1 MGSYLATFRTAKGEL
16 KSITVNASDPIS
28 ARRYLRRRGI
38 KTLDFKNTTQSVE
51 TTGVNREK
59 EFIATFKDDRGVV
72 QTTTIKA
79 EDKTTAR
86 RLLRRR
92 GIKPE
97 NIQPATLQK
106 ANQTSTKQTREPFE
120 EKSPKKNDESSQNRN
135 LFSADLGKLFKKA
148 PGVKEKA
155 VWASKLSALVDAG
168 VPIVRSLDLMATQQ
182 KLPMF
187 KKALL
192 HVSFEVNQ
200 GVAMGAAMR
209 QIPKVFDQLTIAMI
223 EAGEA
228 GGVLDESLKRLAKL
242 LEDNAKLQNQIKGA
256 LGYPVAVLVIA
267 ILVFLGMTIF
277 LIPTFAGIFEDLGAE
292 LPAFTQLLVNFSEL
306 LRSPTALYF
315 VGIIILSV
323 WLFLRYYNTHD
334 GRRQVDRLVL
344 KLPLFG
350 ELIMMTATAQ
360 FCRIFSS
367 LTRAGVP
374 ILMSL
379 EISSDTAGNSIISD
393 AILES
398 RALVQEGVLLST
410 ALMRQ
415 KVLPDMALNML
426 SIGEET
432 GEMDKML
439 SKVADFYED
448 EVGAMVKALTSMLE
462 PAMIVVVGG
471 IVGSILLAMY
481 LPMFTVFDQIQ

>member
-1 MGSYLATFRTAKGEL
+1 MASFIATYSGATGQP
-16 KSITVNASDPIS
+16 KSLTIKAADLTE
-28 ARRYLRRRGI
+28 ARRQLRRRGI
-38 KTLDFKNTTQSVE
+38 
-51 TTGVNREK
+51 R
-59 EFIATFKDDRGVV
+59 ATELKPAKQDSSSGDDNDASG
-72 QTTTIKA
+72 
-79 EDKTTAR
+79 
-86 RLLRRR
+86 LRS
-92 GIKPE
+92 I
-97 NIQPATLQK
+97 
-106 ANQTSTKQTREPFE
+106 
-120 EKSPKKNDESSQNRN
+120 
-135 LFSADLGKLFKKA
+135 DLNKLFEQP

-155 VWASKLSALVDAG
+155 VFASKLAALVDAG

-187 KKALL
+187 KRALTK
-192 HVSFEVNQ
+192 VSLDVNE
-200 GVAMGAAMR
+200 GIALGTAIR
-209 QIPKVFDQLTIAMI
+209 QWPKVFDDLSIAMV

-228 GGVLDESLKRLAKL
+228 GGVLDEALKRLAKL

-256 LGYPVAVLVIA
+256 LGYPVAVLVVA

-292 LPAFTQLLVNFSEL
+292 LPAFTQLLVDLSKL
-306 LRSPTALYF
+306 LRSIVALYA
-315 VGIIILSV
+315 VGAIFLGLY
-323 WLFLRYYNTHD
+323 LFSRYYATYN
-334 GRRQVDRLVL
+334 GRRTIDRLIL

-350 ELIMMTATAQ
+350 DLILMTATAQ

-374 ILMSL
+374 ILMSM
-379 EISSDTAGNSIISD
+379 EISSQTAGNTIIAD
-393 AILES
+393 AILGS
-398 RALVQEGVLLST
+398 RSLVQEGVLLST
-410 ALMRQ
+410 ALIRQ

-426 SIGEET
+426 AIGEET

-448 EVGAMVKALTSMLE
+448 EVGAMVKALTSALE

-481 LPMFTVFDQIQ
+481 LPMFTIFDQIG

>member
-1 MGSYLATFRTAKGEL
+1 MASFVATYTGSTGQPRTL
-16 KSITVNASDPIS
+16 TVRAADLSE
-28 ARRYLRRRGI
+28 ARKQLRRRGI
-38 KTLDFKNTTQSVE
+38 RATDVKPSGNDTRGS
-51 TTGVNREK
+51 EK
-59 EFIATFKDDRGVV
+59 KEAGGGMSF
-72 QTTTIKA
+72 
-79 EDKTTAR
+79 
-86 RLLRRR
+86 
-92 GIKPE
+92 
-97 NIQPATLQK
+97 
-106 ANQTSTKQTREPFE
+106 
-120 EKSPKKNDESSQNRN
+120 
-135 LFSADLGKLFKKA
+135 DLGRAFEKA

-155 VWASKLSALVDAG
+155 VFASKLAALVDAG

-187 KKALL
+187 KRALVR
-192 HVSFEVNQ
+192 VSLDVNE
-200 GVAMGAAMR
+200 GVALGTAIR
-209 QIPKVFDQLTIAMI
+209 KWPKVFDQLSVAMV

-292 LPAFTQLLVNFSEL
+292 LPAFTQLLVDLSKL
-306 LRSPTALYF
+306 LRSVMALY
-315 VGIIILSV
+315 IIGALLIAV
-323 WLFLRYYNTHD
+323 WMFARYYQTHN
-334 GRRQVDRLVL
+334 GRRQVDRLML
-344 KLPLFG
+344 KVPLFG
-350 ELIMMTATAQ
+350 ELILMTATAQ

-379 EISSDTAGNSIISD
+379 EISSQTAGNSIISD

-410 ALMRQ
+410 ALIRQ

-448 EVGAMVKALTSMLE
+448 EVSAMVKALTSMLE

>member
-1 MGSYLATFRTAKGEL
+1 M
-16 KSITVNASDPIS
+16 
-28 ARRYLRRRGI
+28 
-38 KTLDFKNTTQSVE
+38 
-51 TTGVNREK
+51 
-59 EFIATFKDDRGVV
+59 
-72 QTTTIKA
+72 
-79 EDKTTAR
+79 
-86 RLLRRR
+86 
-92 GIKPE
+92 
-97 NIQPATLQK
+97 
-106 ANQTSTKQTREPFE
+106 
-120 EKSPKKNDESSQNRN
+120 
-135 LFSADLGKLFKKA
+135 
-148 PGVKEKA
+148 KEKA
-155 VWASKLSALVDAG
+155 IWASKLAALVDAG

-187 KKALL
+187 KKALTSVGL
-192 HVSFEVNQ
+192 EVNQ
-200 GVAMGAAMR
+200 GTAMAAAMR
-209 QIPKVFDQLTIAMI
+209 QWPKVFDQLTIAMV

-242 LEDNAKLQNQIKGA
+242 LEDNARLQNQIKGA

-292 LPAFTQLLVNFSEL
+292 LPMFTQLMVDLSAL
-306 LRSPTALYF
+306 LRSSASLVF
-315 VGIIILSV
+315 AGILMVGA
-323 WLFLRYYNTHD
+323 WLIGRYYNPHK
-334 GRRQVDRLVL
+334 GRRVLAKLIL

-350 ELIMMTATAQ
+350 DLIMKTATAQ

-374 ILMSL
+374 ILMSM
-379 EISSDTAGNSIISD
+379 EISSETAGNSIISD
-393 AILES
+393 AILDS
-398 RALVQEGVLLST
+398 RTLVQEGVLLST
-410 ALMRQ
+410 ALTRQ
-415 KVLPDMALNML
+415 KVLPDMALSML

-432 GEMDKML
+432 GEMDRML

-448 EVGAMVKALTSMLE
+448 EVSASVKALTSMLE

>member
-1 MGSYLATFRTAKGEL
+1 M
-16 KSITVNASDPIS
+16 
-28 ARRYLRRRGI
+28 
-38 KTLDFKNTTQSVE
+38 
-51 TTGVNREK
+51 
-59 EFIATFKDDRGVV
+59 
-72 QTTTIKA
+72 
-79 EDKTTAR
+79 
-86 RLLRRR
+86 
-92 GIKPE
+92 
-97 NIQPATLQK
+97 
-106 ANQTSTKQTREPFE
+106 
-120 EKSPKKNDESSQNRN
+120 
-135 LFSADLGKLFKKA
+135 
-148 PGVKEKA
+148 KEKA
-155 VWASKLSALVDAG
+155 IWASKLAALVDAG

-187 KKALL
+187 KKALTSVGL
-192 HVSFEVNQ
+192 EVNQ
-200 GVAMGAAMR
+200 GTAMAAAMR
-209 QIPKVFDQLTIAMI
+209 QWPKVFDQLTIAMV

-242 LEDNAKLQNQIKGA
+242 LEDNARLQNQIKGA

-292 LPAFTQLLVNFSEL
+292 LPMFTQLMVDLSAL
-306 LRSPTALYF
+306 LRSSASLVF
-315 VGIIILSV
+315 AGILMVGAWMIG
-323 WLFLRYYNTHD
+323 RYYNTHK
-334 GRRQVDRLVL
+334 GRRVIDKLIL

-350 ELIMMTATAQ
+350 DLIMKTATAQ

-374 ILMSL
+374 ILMSM
-379 EISSDTAGNSIISD
+379 EISSETAGNSIISD
-393 AILES
+393 AILDS
-398 RALVQEGVLLST
+398 RTMVQEGVLLST
-410 ALMRQ
+410 ALTRQ
-415 KVLPDMALNML
+415 KVLPDMALSML

-432 GEMDKML
+432 GEMDRML

-448 EVGAMVKALTSMLE
+448 EVSASVKALTSMLE

>member
-1 MGSYLATFRTAKGEL
+1 MAA
-16 KSITVNASDPIS
+16 
-28 ARRYLRRRGI
+28 
-38 KTLDFKNTTQSVE
+38 
-51 TTGVNREK
+51 
-59 EFIATFKDDRGVV
+59 FIASYAGPTGQPRTV
-72 QTTTIKA
+72 TIKA
-79 EDKTTAR
+79 ADLAEAKK
-86 RLLRRR
+86 LLRRR
-92 GIKPE
+92 GIRAEELRPVSPG
-97 NIQPATLQK
+97 NTQG
-106 ANQTSTKQTREPFE
+106 TKQ
-120 EKSPKKNDESSQNRN
+120 DEATGGGLSSFDLNR
-135 LFSADLGKLFKKA
+135 LLEKA

-155 VWASKLSALVDAG
+155 VFASKLAALVDAG
-168 VPIVRSLDLMATQQ
+168 VPIVRSLELMATQQ

-187 KKALL
+187 KRALTK
-192 HVSFEVNQ
+192 VSLDVNE
-200 GVAMGAAMR
+200 GIALATALR
-209 QIPKVFDQLTIAMI
+209 QWPKVFDQLTIAMV

-228 GGVLDESLKRLAKL
+228 GGVLDEALKRLAKL

-292 LPAFTQLLVNFSEL
+292 LPAFTQLLVDLSEL
-306 LRSPTALYF
+306 LRSPVALYAA
-315 VGIIILSV
+315 GAILVSI
-323 WLFLRYYNTHD
+323 WLLGRFYATHN
-334 GRRQVDRLVL
+334 GRRTIDRLVL

-350 ELIMMTATAQ
+350 ELILMTATAQ

-374 ILMSL
+374 ILMSM
-379 EISSDTAGNSIISD
+379 EISSETAGNSIISD
-393 AILES
+393 AILAS
-398 RALVQEGVLLST
+398 RSMVQEGVLLSN
-410 ALMRQ
+410 ALIRQ

-426 SIGEET
+426 AIGEET

-471 IVGSILLAMY
+471 IVGAILLAMY